1 MAHCSKS
8 TQVNSKLE
16 PQFLYQNTINF
27 STLGSDLNI
36 QLMGSIHV
44 NVVECKLKK
53 VHTKFQPLTNMPKY
67 ICECTAKT
75 VLPQKQRRNYPE
87 TQNYEEFFSIA
98 QFPVQKW
105 CTWKYTKLSMQA
117 KDQWNRVGQVERS
130 PISSHL
136 WWNQQSGWEQSL
148 VQFHWH
154 VFWVPVLLL
163 MPVHIYPFRS
173 NLENQPLRN
182 QSWKDNQGR

>member
-16 PQFLYQNTINF
+16 PQFIYQNTINF
-27 STLGSDLNI
+27 STLGSNLSI
-36 QLMGSIHV
+36 QLMGSTTCQCSWMQVKKSPHQIPTTNKYAKIHLWV
-44 NVVECKLKK
+44 YCKDCPTSE
-53 VHTKFQPLTNMPKY
+53 TKEKLSRDT
-67 ICECTAKT
+67 
-75 VLPQKQRRNYPE
+75 
-87 TQNYEEFFSIA
+87 EFFSNA
-98 QFPVQKW
+98 QSPVQKW

-163 MPVHIYPFRS
+163 MPIHIYPFRS
-173 NLENQPLRN
+173 NLEKSATEKPNLE
-182 QSWKDNQGR
+182 G

>member
-1 MAHCSKS
+1 MHISKTPLTS
-8 TQVNSKLE
+8 QPLDPIWVSNSW
-16 PQFLYQNTINF
+16 
-27 STLGSDLNI
+27 DL
-36 QLMGSIHV
+36 LHV
-44 NVVECKLKK
+44 YVVECKLKK

-87 TQNYEEFFSIA
+87 TQNYEEFFSNA
-98 QFPVQKW
+98 QSPVQKW

-130 PISSHL
+130 PISCHS
-136 WWNQQSGWEQSL
+136 WWNQQSGWEQIL

-173 NLENQPLRN
+173 NLEKSATEKPKLE
-182 QSWKDNQGR
+182 G